1 MMKTMNHK
9 DVMAL
14 GYKEHQAR
22 TIIQLAKKYMVS
34 QGYPYYNGRRVGVVP
49 ANAVEHIIGVSL
61 VEEE

>member
-1 MMKTMNHK
+1 MNHK

-22 TIIQLAKKYMVS
+22 TIIQLAKKYMVD
-34 QGYPYYNGRRVGVVP
+34 QGYSYYNGRRVGVVP
-49 ANAVEHIIGVSL
+49 ASAVEHIIGVPL